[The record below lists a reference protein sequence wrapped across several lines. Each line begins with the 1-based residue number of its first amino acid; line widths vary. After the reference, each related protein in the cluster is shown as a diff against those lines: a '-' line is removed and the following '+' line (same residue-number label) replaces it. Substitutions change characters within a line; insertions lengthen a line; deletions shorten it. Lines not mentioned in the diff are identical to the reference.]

1 MSQQHAVSASAQVL
15 PSINPQGYVAQD
27 TPPENG
33 YVFTILT
40 AYNTTLA
47 KDISLDDH
55 GGLRKRASA
64 QMTDGR
70 YEVCE
75 VADLNGLL
83 HVLDTLQS
91 TQCVTWGVPKG
102 ARVGD
107 TGDVC
112 TQGNEQARERGAIPR
127 DREHFEWP
135 AGRGILM
142 LDHDGMPDRK
152 VSINE
157 FQDIMVQAVPSLAG
171 AHLLGRPSGSAGIE
185 RTDGTVLSGLHKH
198 RTLVAVD
205 DARLNTELGQA
216 IEAALWAAGHGW
228 CEVSKSGQRLKR
240 CAVDTAVWQPER
252 IDFAAPPTLGDGLV
266 RPAVAGQVW
275 GSPARAVRAADVI
288 ASVDSKV
295 RDAADAAWKEA
306 REAKA
311 AEARLVAEAWAIT
324 HGKELATK
332 RCISEDQAVQVLQ
345 RAATGRVLMG
355 DFILRTSDGKYVTV
369 GEVLDDPKRW
379 HGARFYDPLEP
390 DHDNRVASINLY
402 GRRTLHTHKHG
413 GLVFQLKR
421 QVAKIILTDGN
432 RPEAVDQA
440 VEVLKDTGGLYVRAD
455 KLTSMAG
462 DGTLFPLEKHES
474 LADHLGRVCS
484 FHVLRRRGKDIVEE
498 ATYCPDWL
506 AKTIMAKG
514 PASGLPLLEGV
525 STAPVL
531 RLDGSVFDLPGY
543 DEVTRME
550 YVHKGGDL
558 VRVPVNP
565 TPADAIKAMRYLIQ
579 PLSKFPF
586 VDCVSRGVAYAGVLT
601 AAVRASLP
609 TAPGFGFDAPTA
621 GSGKSLLGKVL
632 AALCSG
638 EAHAFP
644 MPQTTHED
652 ETRKRI
658 FASML
663 SGQRVLFFDNLNK
676 TWGDAALD
684 MFLTSPN
691 MNDRLLGRSTDVS
704 VSTRALVIGTGNNLT
719 LGADTYRRV
728 LICRIDPRVENPGE
742 RQFEF
747 CPHKWTVA
755 NRNRMVA
762 AALTVIRAHIVAG
775 APRVAQF
782 GVASFEDWDRL
793 VRQPLMWVAGLME
806 QQDDP
811 QTTLWSDPAD
821 SIRKAKADNGELD
834 CLANVLEHWHRLF
847 GSKEIKIKDLM
858 TAAGMG
864 AGPSSFPQ
872 SGDAWLREALEAAV
886 FPKAANPQQ
895 LGYFAKR
902 NADRIVRGH
911 CLEKVG
917 SGGNSGVWRV
927 TLMEH

>member
-1 MSQQHAVSASAQVL
+1 MSQQ
-15 PSINPQGYVAQD
+15 SIAGANVCA
-27 TPPENG
+27 ENG

-47 KDISLDDH
+47 KDISLNEH
-55 GGLRKRASA
+55 GGLFKRASA
-64 QMTDGR
+64 QMTDGQ

-75 VADLNGLL
+75 VADLNELRRVTDG
-83 HVLDTLQS
+83 LQS
-91 TQCVTWGVPKG
+91 NQCLTWGVPKG
-102 ARVGD
+102 ARVGVV
-107 TGDVC
+107 GDVC
-112 TQGNEQARERGAIPR
+112 TQGNELARASGAIPR

-152 VSINE
+152 VSITE
-157 FQDIMVQAVPSLAG
+157 FQDILVQAVPALAG
-171 AHLLGRPSGSAGIE
+171 APRLGRLSGSAGIQ
-185 RTDGTVLSGLHKH
+185 RIDGTVLSGSHKH

-205 DARLNTELGQA
+205 DARLNKELGQA
-216 IEAALWAAGHGW
+216 IEAAMWANGYGW

-252 IDFAAPPTLGDGLV
+252 LDFAAPPTLGDGLV

-275 GSPARAVRAADVI
+275 GDPAGAVCAADVI

-295 RDAADAAWKEA
+295 RDLADAAWREA

-311 AEARLVAEAWAIT
+311 EEARLVAEAWAIT

-332 RCISEDQAVQVLQ
+332 RGISEEQAVQVLQ

-355 DFILRTSDGKYVTV
+355 DFILRASDGKSVSV

-390 DHDNRVASINLY
+390 DHDNRVASVSLF

-421 QVAKIILTDGN
+421 QVAKIVLTDGN

-440 VEVLKDTGGLYVRAD
+440 VEVLKETGGLYVRAG

-462 DGTLFPLEKHES
+462 DGTLFPMEKHEAV
-474 LADHLGRVCS
+474 ADHLGRVCS
-484 FHVLRRRGKDIVEE
+484 FHVLRRRGKDVVEE
-498 ATYCPDWL
+498 TTYCPDWL

-514 PASGLPLLEGV
+514 PVCGLPLLEGV

-550 YVHKGGDL
+550 YVHKGGAL

-565 TPADAIKAMRYLIQ
+565 TPADAIEAMRYLIQ

-586 VDCVSRGVAYAGVLT
+586 VEGVSRGVAYAGLLT
-601 AAVRASLP
+601 AAVRGSLP

-638 EAHAFP
+638 EAQASQ

-691 MNDRLLGRSTDVS
+691 FNDRVLGSSADAS

-728 LICRIDPRVENPGE
+728 LVCRIDPRVENPGE

-762 AALTVIRAHIVAG
+762 AALTVIRAHVVAG

-806 QQDDP
+806 ELDDL
-811 QTTLWSDPAD
+811 QTTPWADPAD
-821 SIRKAKADNGELD
+821 SIRMAKAENGELD
-834 CLANVLEHWHRLF
+834 CLANVLENWHRLF
-847 GSKEIKIKDLM
+847 GDKEIKVKDLL
-858 TAAGMG
+858 TAAGSG
-864 AGPSSFPQ
+864 TTFPQ
-872 SGDAWLREALEAAV
+872 TGDASLREALEAAV
-886 FPKAANPQQ
+886 FPKSLTMQQ
-895 LGYFAKR
+895 FGYFAKG
-902 NADRIVRGH
+902 NVDKIVRGH
-911 CLEKVG
+911 RLEKVG
-917 SGGNSGVWRV
+917 SAAHSSVWKV
-927 TLMEH
+927 SLVGH